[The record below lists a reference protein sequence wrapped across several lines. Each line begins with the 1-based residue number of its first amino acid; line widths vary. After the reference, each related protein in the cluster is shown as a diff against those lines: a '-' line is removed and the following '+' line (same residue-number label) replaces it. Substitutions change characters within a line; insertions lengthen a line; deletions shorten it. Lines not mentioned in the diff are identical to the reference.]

1 MKVMGKG
8 ISGEGNS
15 MTHATEKENR
25 AYFRSS
31 KLINLAKAVVSF
43 DEIIKVNLG

>member
-1 MKVMGKG
+1 MKVMAKG
-8 ISGEGNS
+8 ISDEGNS
-15 MTHATEKENR
+15 MNHVTEKENR

-43 DEIIKVNLG
+43 DEMLKVSLG